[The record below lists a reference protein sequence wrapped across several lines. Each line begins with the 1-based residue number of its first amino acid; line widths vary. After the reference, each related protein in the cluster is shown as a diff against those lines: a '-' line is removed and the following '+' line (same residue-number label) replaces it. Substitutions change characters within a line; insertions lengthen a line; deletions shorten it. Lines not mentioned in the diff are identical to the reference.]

1 MKKLSVM
8 LLLGLSA
15 VMLLAGCG
23 KKETVPE
30 EVPSITGETI
40 PESVPAE
47 TETET
52 ETAAEDVP
60 PQEGMVRSTLTNE
73 WIDGAIADQPAH
85 RGHGSQRFSRPSPL
99 QPFPG
104 RYSV

>member
-60 PQEGMVRSTLTNE
+60 PQEGMVRSTL
-73 WIDGAIADQPAH
+73 DQRMDRRRDRRPAAH